1 MKIGTYKQCSNCKS
15 DDNCCNN
22 FKKNID
28 NVMIYEKEYFDI
40 IKKLNITDPHIYFS
54 KIDEKIYNIKENNG
68 SCVFYKNG
76 KCEIYNYR
84 PNDCKLYPFDII
96 KKEESYYL
104 ILYNLKCIN
113 EKEFIKECEKIDQ
126 IIDNI
131 KPWINSYTNQN
142 SFPKLKE
149 KIDKEE
155 YIVIKK
161 IDITN
166 DNKYDNI

>member
-1 MKIGTYKQCSNCKS
+1 M
-15 DDNCCNN
+15 
-22 FKKNID
+22 
-28 NVMIYEKEYFDI
+28 
-40 IKKLNITDPHIYFS
+40 
-54 KIDEKIYNIKENNG
+54 
-68 SCVFYKNG
+68 
-76 KCEIYNYR
+76 
-84 PNDCKLYPFDII
+84 
-96 KKEESYYL
+96 
-104 ILYNLKCIN
+104 ILYNLKCVN